1 MGKKLNHYVLESL
14 PVDNIDI
21 CGIYYIKE
29 ADNQLSIAIRD
40 EQNTNWQMINRVAS
54 DSIEWENIMNKPDN
68 ILGYNITNG
77 ATINDVSWGDKQC

>member
-40 EQNTNWQMINRVAS
+40 EQNANWQINTVAS
-54 DSIEWENIMNKPDN
+54 DTIEWGNITNKPN
-68 ILGYNITNG
+68 TVLGYNITDA
-77 ATINDVSWGDKQC
+77 ATISDVSWGDKQW